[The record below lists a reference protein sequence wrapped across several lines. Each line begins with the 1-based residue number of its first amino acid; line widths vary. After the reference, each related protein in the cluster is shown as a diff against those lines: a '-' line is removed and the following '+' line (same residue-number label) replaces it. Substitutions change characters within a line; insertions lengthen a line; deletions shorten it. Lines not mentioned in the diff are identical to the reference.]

1 MINTAGHSHV
11 KISAEAEQHPF
22 PAGGTVTDRAREEDA
37 IHGIVERLTNA
48 FSATHS
54 PAEVEDA
61 VTKAYASFTDRPVRE
76 FVPVLVERKT
86 RSILSNHSA
95 DEA

>member
-1 MINTAGHSHV
+1 MAD
-11 KISAEAEQHPF
+11 K
-22 PAGGTVTDRAREEDA
+22 AREEDA

-61 VTKAYASFTDRPVRE
+61 VAKAHASFTDRPVRE
-76 FVPVLVERKT
+76 FVPVLVERKA
-86 RSILSNHSA
+86 RSILNNYPA
-95 DEA
+95 DET